1 MSRAQT
7 YIQHLE
13 LIPHPEGGFYK
24 ETYRAD
30 MESDFEGFDGK
41 RNVCTAIYFLLEN
54 DNKSHFH
61 KIKSDELWF
70 HHDGDAL
77 EIFVLSESGL
87 QKITL
92 GKSIEN
98 GEVMQA
104 VIPANVWFASKV
116 KDNKGFAL
124 VSCTVSPGFDFAD
137 FEMAT
142 KKELLENYP
151 NCVNI
156 INEMCL

>member
-7 YIQHLE
+7 FIQHLE

-30 MESDFEGFDGK
+30 LESDFEGFEGK

-70 HHDGDAL
+70 HHEGDAL

-87 QKITL
+87 QIIRI

-116 KDNKGFAL
+116 KDNIGFAL
-124 VSCTVSPGFDFAD
+124 VSCTVSPGFDFVD

-151 NCVNI
+151 NCANI